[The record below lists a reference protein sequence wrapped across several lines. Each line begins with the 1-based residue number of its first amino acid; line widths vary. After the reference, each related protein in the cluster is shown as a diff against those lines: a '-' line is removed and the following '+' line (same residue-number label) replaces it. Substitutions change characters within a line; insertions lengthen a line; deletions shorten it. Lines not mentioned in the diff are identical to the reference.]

1 MELTQGDYE
10 ERKARTL
17 ADSGTDDDVRLVK
30 LYEREGFKW
39 RGSSTEKSSSSTES
53 SERLTETVNQSNA
66 PMTAP
71 PSSKP
76 RTGSSTAHR
85 TGGRGR
91 TSASSGGHE

>member
-17 ADSGTDDDVRLVK
+17 AGQGTDDDTRLVK
-30 LYEREGFKW
+30 LYEREGFEC

-53 SERLTETVNQSNA
+53 NEPSIETVNQSSA
-66 PMTAP
+66 PTTAP
-71 PSSKP
+71 LFGKP
-76 RTGSSTAHR
+76 PTASSTVRR

-91 TSASSGGHE
+91 TSASSDAAE